1 MKKFLYE
8 NEEEFQIIKS
18 QCEVCI
24 NYNSGRFSDACPKD
38 NIEIIKKNQMTCE
51 KKEVTSILD

>member
-8 NEEEFQIIKS
+8 NEEEFQIIES

-24 NYNSGRFSDACPKD
+24 NYNSGRFSDVCPKD
-38 NIEIIKKNQMTCE
+38 NIEIIKKNLMTCE
-51 KKEVTSILD
+51 KKEVASILD

>member
-8 NEEEFQIIKS
+8 NEEEFQIIEC

-24 NYNSGRFSDACPKD
+24 NYNAGKFSDVCPKD
-38 NIEIIKKNQMTCE
+38 NIEIIKKNLMTCE
-51 KKEVTSILD
+51 KKEVASILD